1 MNKEEAIITLRI
13 FIKEMGDTLTDPNK
27 KNRLYAPEVFWKN
40 KDSLEAIA
48 NLLEAEQ

>member
-1 MNKEEAIITLRI
+1 MDKVEAVITLRI
-13 FIKEMGDTLTDPNK
+13 FIKEMEDTLTDPNK

-40 KDSLEAIA
+40 KDSLQAIA